1 MDEGEAA
8 IAIGDALKDAD
19 MKVLALD
26 TGEIFVEM
34 PDGSRF
40 ALSVE
45 EVDDFPVDLDGDD
58 LDDDDGTN
66 GQDRESYG
74 DDQDRESYH
83 TGEED

>member
-8 IAIGDALKDAD
+8 IAIGEALKDAD
-19 MKVLALD
+19 MTVRALD

-45 EVDDFPVDLDGDD
+45 EVDEFPID
-58 LDDDDGTN
+58 LDD
-66 GQDRESYG
+66 E
-74 DDQDRESYH
+74 
-83 TGEED
+83 EEDEDGEDD

>member
-8 IAIGDALKDAD
+8 IAIGEALKDAD
-19 MKVLALD
+19 MTVRALD

-45 EVDDFPVDLDGDD
+45 EVDEFPIDFDD
-58 LDDDDGTN
+58 EDEDDG
-66 GQDRESYG
+66 E
-74 DDQDRESYH
+74 DD
-83 TGEED
+83 

>member
-45 EVDDFPVDLDGDD
+45 EVDEFPVDLDEDD
-58 LDDDDGTN
+58 LDEDDGTS
-66 GQDRESYG
+66 GQDRESYS

-83 TGEED
+83 AGDD

>member
-45 EVDDFPVDLDGDD
+45 EVDEFPVDLDEDD
-58 LDDDDGTN
+58 LDEDDGTS
-66 GQDRESYG
+66 GQDRESYS

-83 TGEED
+83 AGDN

>member
-8 IAIGDALKDAD
+8 IAIGEALKDAD
-19 MKVLALD
+19 MTVRALD

-45 EVDDFPVDLDGDD
+45 EVDEFPIDFDD
-58 LDDDDGTN
+58 ED
-66 GQDRESYG
+66 
-74 DDQDRESYH
+74 
-83 TGEED
+83 EEDGEDD